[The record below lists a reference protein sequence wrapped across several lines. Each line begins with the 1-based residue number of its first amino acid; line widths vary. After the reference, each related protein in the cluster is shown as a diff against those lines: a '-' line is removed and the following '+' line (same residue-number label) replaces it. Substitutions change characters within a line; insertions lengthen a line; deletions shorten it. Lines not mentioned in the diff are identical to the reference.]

1 QHKQVLL
8 AIAPVEEGD
17 LMVQPLCAF
26 IKKISQISHPSELN
40 LSFLIGNNCATNQ
53 AAATLQLQGGGGSGG
68 RLWRRWKRWELM
80 AALRT
85 INIRAALREYT
96 PLSPLRPN
104 ATRWSATFE
113 MVAGYVRCCDEI
125 KGFDAIF
132 DHIPKAAT
140 HRRIVALVEDLR
152 VFQCVT
158 LKLQLETLALRFPAT
173 KVKLSATAP
182 IVLCPTFEAAA
193 LKAIKHVEMSAAPA
207 ISGSK
212 SKQLNDKGAQEDF
225 ATS

>member
-1 QHKQVLL
+1 
-8 AIAPVEEGD
+8 
-17 LMVQPLCAF
+17 
-26 IKKISQISHPSELN
+26 
-40 LSFLIGNNCATNQ
+40 
-53 AAATLQLQGGGGSGG
+53 
-68 RLWRRWKRWELM
+68 
-80 AALRT
+80 
-85 INIRAALREYT
+85 
-96 PLSPLRPN
+96 
-104 ATRWSATFE
+104 

-125 KGFDAIF
+125 KRVDAIF

-193 LKAIKHVEMSAAPA
+193 LINEEVGQLPSCELKAIKHVEMSAAPA

-212 SKQLNDKGAQEDF
+212 SKQLDDKGVQEDF
-225 ATS
+225 ATSVL

>member
-1 QHKQVLL
+1 
-8 AIAPVEEGD
+8 
-17 LMVQPLCAF
+17 
-26 IKKISQISHPSELN
+26 
-40 LSFLIGNNCATNQ
+40 
-53 AAATLQLQGGGGSGG
+53 
-68 RLWRRWKRWELM
+68 M

-85 INIRAALREYT
+85 INIRAALHEYT

-113 MVAGYVRCCDEI
+113 MVAGY
-125 KGFDAIF
+125 
-132 DHIPKAAT
+132 
-140 HRRIVALVEDLR
+140 DLR

-158 LKLQLETLALRFPAT
+158 LKLQLEDLALAPT

-193 LKAIKHVEMSAAPA
+193 VGQLPSCERKAIKHVEMSAAPA

-212 SKQLNDKGAQEDF
+212 SKQLDDKGVQEDF

>member
-1 QHKQVLL
+1 
-8 AIAPVEEGD
+8 
-17 LMVQPLCAF
+17 
-26 IKKISQISHPSELN
+26 
-40 LSFLIGNNCATNQ
+40 
-53 AAATLQLQGGGGSGG
+53 
-68 RLWRRWKRWELM
+68 M

-85 INIRAALREYT
+85 INNRAALRKYT

-125 KGFDAIF
+125 KRVDAIF
-132 DHIPKAAT
+132 DHIPKVAT
-140 HRRIVALVEDLR
+140 HRWIVALVEDLR
-152 VFQCVT
+152 
-158 LKLQLETLALRFPAT
+158 RFPAT

-193 LKAIKHVEMSAAPA
+193 LIDEEVGQLPSCERKAIKHVEMSAAPA

-212 SKQLNDKGAQEDF
+212 SKQLDDKGVKEDF
-225 ATS
+225 ATSVL